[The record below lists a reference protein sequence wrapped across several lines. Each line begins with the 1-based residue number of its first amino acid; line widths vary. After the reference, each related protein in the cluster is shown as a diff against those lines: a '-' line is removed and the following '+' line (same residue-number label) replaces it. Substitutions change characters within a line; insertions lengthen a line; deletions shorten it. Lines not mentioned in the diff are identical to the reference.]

1 MKGEKVKVSK
11 DLLMIKDLIGHPV
24 KRPVSKGVEE
34 IVIQLKD
41 LNKRVDDVERKLRL
55 KKSNS
60 PIILKK
66 KKQIVFL
73 LKQNK
78 TLSSSQLGE
87 LLNISRTRANEYLKD
102 MEEEGIVVG
111 ISKGRNKF
119 YKLERI

>member
-1 MKGEKVKVSK
+1 MGDKKVRVSK

-24 KRPVSKGVEE
+24 KRPVSRGVEE
-34 IVIQLKD
+34 IVVQLKE

-78 TLSSSQLGE
+78 TLSSSKLGE

-102 MEEEGIVVG
+102 MEEEGIVTG

-119 YKLERI
+119 YKLAE